1 MRNAR
6 LQYFAIL
13 CCIVA
18 TGGCASSR
26 QRTQQ
31 SPANLAGSSTEEK
44 QSAPSVADTKAASA
58 PSSDSSNDRE
68 MRQVNHNDAEP
79 EALPPPQPP
88 MDLSSISA
96 EYPIDLVTALRL
108 ADADNLTI
116 AMARE
121 QIQQAYAEYGTAGAL
136 WLPSIRA
143 GTSWNRHIGPLQATD
158 GSIQQVNRDSLWA
171 GMGAFPIGSG
181 TVPIPGL
188 FANFNIADAIFQPL
202 AVQQRWGAREQ
213 AASAVRNNTLLDVSV
228 AYLELLR
235 STQDMAIV
243 QDVRDKVA
251 ELARLTEAYVK
262 SGQGLQADAD
272 RMRVELGLRDIE
284 LRRSK
289 EAYISASAR
298 LTQLLRLEP
307 CVRLEPIEPHVVQL
321 CLIPKECQCA
331 DLVAQALTNR
341 PELRQNR
348 YLVGEV
354 LQLLRREKYA
364 PLVPSVILGASYGGF
379 GGGQGANINGFSDR
393 VDLDAVAFWEL
404 RNLGFGQAAARNT
417 AASRL
422 RQAQIQELA
431 SLDLVAREVTE
442 AHAQVQIREQQI
454 ETARNLLTFAADSYD
469 HNLVRIRQ
477 GQGLPIEVLQ
487 STQALLQA
495 RREYLRSMTDYNSA
509 QFTLQRALGWPV
521 GGPELAQGGHHDGQG

>member
-1 MRNAR
+1 LTA
-6 LQYFAIL
+6 LG
-13 CCIVA
+13 CA
-18 TGGCASSR
+18 TGRQQQRLASSEN
-26 QRTQQ
+26 TT
-31 SPANLAGSSTEEK
+31 AN
-44 QSAPSVADTKAASA
+44 
-58 PSSDSSNDRE
+58 SSNSTTSNAQLTATQPAATEPASNADNGAIRLASYAE
-68 MRQVNHNDAEP
+68 QEP
-79 EALPPPQPP
+79 EALPTPQLKPV
-88 MDLSSISA
+88 DLTNVAA
-96 EYPIDLVTALRL
+96 EYPIDLITALRL

-116 AMARE
+116 GLARE
-121 QIQQAYAEYGTAGAL
+121 QVQQAYGEYNSASAL

-143 GTSWNRHIGPLQATD
+143 GTSWNRHFGPLQATD
-158 GSIQQVNRDSLWA
+158 GSIQQVSRDSLWA

-181 TVPIPGL
+181 TVPIPGI
-188 FANFNIADAIFQPL
+188 FASFNIADAIFQPL

-213 AASAVRNNTLLDVSV
+213 GATAVRNNTLLDVSV
-228 AYLELLR
+228 AYMELLR
-235 STQDMAIV
+235 SAQDMAIL

-251 ELARLTEAYVK
+251 ELARLTDAYA
-262 SGQGLQADAD
+262 STGQGLQADAD

-307 CVRLEPIEPHVVQL
+307 CIRLQPIEPHVVEL
-321 CLIPKECQCA
+321 CLIPKQCECC
-331 DLVAQALTNR
+331 DLVAQGLSNR

-354 LQLLRREKYA
+354 LQLMRREKFA
-364 PLVPSVILGASYGGF
+364 PLVPSVILGASYGNF
-379 GGGQGANINGFSDR
+379 GGGPGATITSFTDR

-417 AASRL
+417 AESRL

-431 SLDLVAREVTE
+431 ALDLVAREVTE
-442 AHAQVQIREQQI
+442 AHAQVQIREEQI
-454 ETARNLLTFAADSYD
+454 DTARQLLKFAGDSYD
-469 HNLVRIRQ
+469 HNLIRIRQ

-495 RREYLRSMTDYNSA
+495 RREYLRTIIDYNNA
-509 QFTLQRALGWPV
+509 QFALQRALGWTV
-521 GGPELAQGGHHDGQG
+521 GQIEIPPH

>member
-1 MRNAR
+1 MR
-6 LQYFAIL
+6 LFLWICL
-13 CCIVA
+13 CSVLGA
-18 TGGCASSR
+18 SGCASSR
-26 QRTQQ
+26 RRVE
-31 SPANLAGSSTEEK
+31 SPPLVGAAIESERSKLASVCPANQSNRAERPTEH
-44 QSAPSVADTKAASA
+44 AN
-58 PSSDSSNDRE
+58 SNTI
-68 MRQVNHNDAEP
+68 RQVSYAQEEP
-79 EALPPPQPP
+79 ETLPAPQLKPV
-88 MDLSSISA
+88 DLSSVSA
-96 EYPIDLVTALRL
+96 DYPIDLVTALRL
-108 ADADNLTI
+108 ADADNLI
-116 AMARE
+116 ISLARE
-121 QIQQAYAEYGTAGAL
+121 QIQQAYAEYKTAGSL

-143 GTSWNRHIGPLQATD
+143 GTSWNRHYGPLQVTE
-158 GSIQQVNRDSLWA
+158 GVIEKVNRDSLWA

-181 TVPIPGL
+181 TVPIPGV
-188 FANFNIADAIFQPL
+188 FASFNFADAIFQPL

-235 STQDMAIV
+235 TAQDIAIV

-251 ELARLTEAYVK
+251 ELARITEAYVK
-262 SGQGLQADAD
+262 TGQGLQADAD
-272 RMRVELGLRDIE
+272 RMRVELGLRDID
-284 LRRSK
+284 LRRSQ

-307 CVRLEPIEPHVVQL
+307 CVRLQPIEPHVVQL
-321 CLIPKECQCA
+321 CLVSKECQCP
-331 DLVAQALTNR
+331 DLVAQALSNR

-354 LQLLRREKYA
+354 LQLMRREKFA

-379 GGGQGANINGFSDR
+379 GGGTGANITRFSDR

-404 RNLGFGQAAARNT
+404 RNLGFGQAAALNT
-417 AASRL
+417 AQSRL

-442 AHAQVQIREQQI
+442 THAQVQIREQQV
-454 ETARNLLTFAADSYD
+454 ETARDLVKFAADSYE
-469 HNLVRIRQ
+469 HNLVRIQQ

-495 RREYLRSMTDYNSA
+495 RREYLRSIIDYNSA
-509 QFTLQRALGWPV
+509 QFALQRALGWSV
-521 GGPELAQGGHHDGQG
+521 GQPELASPPY